1 LPRLYRIAT
10 IGALRNDRN
19 VPMMGSTQHHEQ
31 SEPCGIM
38 GQTQRRGL
46 AVRRLDL
53 RRDEGQ
59 AMAEFAIVAPV
70 FILFIAGL
78 LAFGRV
84 FFYWIDSNHLAN
96 ETARWAAVDH
106 NPYAPTTLQQHVLD
120 SGTLEFQDASVCI
133 NFQDST
139 PSVGE
144 YLTVKVQ
151 KPFYFLPLL
160 NIGNITIRAA
170 STQRIESMQTQT
182 GPTSYKAAPVDGT
195 DNIKTCT

>member
-1 LPRLYRIAT
+1 M
-10 IGALRNDRN
+10 IGAAL
-19 VPMMGSTQHHEQ
+19 QHEQ

-46 AVRRLDL
+46 AVRRIDV
-53 RRDEGQ
+53 RREDGQ

-106 NPYAPTTLQQHVLD
+106 NPYSTTLQQHVLD
-120 SGTLEFQDASVCI
+120 SGTLEFKDASVCI

-139 PSVGE
+139 PSVGD

-151 KPFYFLPLL
+151 KPFSFLPILG
-160 NIGNITIRAA
+160 IGKITIRAA
-170 STQRIESMQTQT
+170 ATERIENMQDTT
-182 GPTSYKAAPVDGT
+182 GPTSFKAAPVDAS